1 MEIKLLVTNE
11 GREREN
17 GVEQYRHG
25 GQETQTIMFK
35 INKLQGY
42 VVQPSKHSQYFV
54 ITLRGVESIKIFESL
69 CWTCETNIMM

>member
-1 MEIKLLVTNE
+1 
-11 GREREN
+11 
-17 GVEQYRHG
+17 
-25 GQETQTIMFK
+25 MFK